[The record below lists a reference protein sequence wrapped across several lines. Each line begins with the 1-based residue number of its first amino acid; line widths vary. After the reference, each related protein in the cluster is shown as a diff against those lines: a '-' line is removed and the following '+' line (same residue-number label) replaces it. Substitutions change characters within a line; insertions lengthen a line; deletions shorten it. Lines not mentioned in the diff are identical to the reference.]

1 MAGRYARALFDLA
14 YESSSLDQVSGD
26 LTKLIN
32 AMAASP
38 DLARLTK
45 SPMFS
50 RTEQAKGLNAVA
62 ARMGLSELV
71 IKFLNLVAT
80 KRRLFALAD
89 MAKAYQ
95 ALLAHHRGQVT
106 AQVTSA
112 RLLSDAQIDALR
124 QALRGTMAKDVAMS
138 IQIDPAL
145 IGGMVVKVGSRMV
158 DSSIKTKLANLKVAM
173 KEVG

>member
-1 MAGRYARALFDLA
+1 M
-14 YESSSLDQVSGD
+14 
-26 LTKLIN
+26 
-32 AMAASP
+32 
-38 DLARLTK
+38 
-45 SPMFS
+45 
-50 RTEQAKGLNAVA
+50 NAVA

-80 KRRLFALAD
+80 KRRLFALGD
-89 MAKAYQ
+89 MTKAYQ

-138 IQIDPAL
+138 IYIDPAL